1 LNYDRSEE
9 TAMRRTLAEHG
20 LEADDA
26 SFWEP
31 FRQYYARS
39 NTVYW
44 QERFER
50 KLHIL
55 DVLELSFRDSLA
67 ELRLDGHRPEELAS
81 AYWRHFSSLY
91 VPEEGAE
98 ETIAALHGN
107 YKLAIVSNGIGEA
120 QRSRLAAG
128 HIGRFFDALVVS
140 DEAGIAKP
148 DPRIFHAALER
159 LELGPEEVLFVGD
172 SLKDDYAGAVRA
184 GIDFCYYNRRRAPLE
199 PGIRPAYT
207 IERLSDL
214 PDLLS

>member
-1 LNYDRSEE
+1 
-9 TAMRRTLAEHG
+9 MRRALAEHG
-20 LEADDA
+20 LEADNA

-31 FRQYYARS
+31 FRHYFARS

-44 QERFER
+44 LERFER

-55 DVLELSFRDSLA
+55 DVLEFSFRDSFAGMGL
-67 ELRLDGHRPEELAS
+67 GGYRPRELA
-81 AYWRHFSSLY
+81 ATYWRHFCSLF

-98 ETIAALHGN
+98 GTIAALYGT

-128 HIGRFFDALVVS
+128 QIGRFFEALAVS
-140 DEAGIAKP
+140 DEAGVAKP

-159 LELGPEEVLFVGD
+159 LGLGPDEVLFVGD
-172 SLKDDYAGAVRA
+172 SLQDDYAGAVRA

-199 PGIRPAYT
+199 PDIRPAYI
-207 IERLSDL
+207 IERLRDL
-214 PDLLS
+214 PALLS